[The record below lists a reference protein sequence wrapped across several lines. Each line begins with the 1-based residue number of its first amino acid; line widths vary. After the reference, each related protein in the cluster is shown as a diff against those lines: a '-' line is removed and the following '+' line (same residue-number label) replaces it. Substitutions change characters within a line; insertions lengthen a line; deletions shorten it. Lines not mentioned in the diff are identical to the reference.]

1 MAKDGTNRGGRR
13 VRAGAKP
20 GPLGEKLAAGRPAIR
35 LEDPLNE
42 PFDFAGNDNCDGA
55 MLAGET
61 MPDPSDYLSELQRD
75 GKPLGSDLV
84 YRAPWQW
91 LDQRGCSQFVAPR
104 LIEVYAQAFAR
115 YVQCE
120 QEISK
125 FGLLGK
131 HPTTGAAIASPFV
144 AMSQSFGKQANVYW
158 YEIYEIVRTALARGV
173 RIILQAGIRQWSQ
186 ICVAMNL
193 GVLLDG
199 RYIHGLIGTARHG
212 VGFLRPRTPVTS
224 SANEFTGLQ
233 PVKNIFPFK
242 ASISHPRLAALRN
255 PFLATN
261 SIPVHLRGMKSPSF
275 TKRSVQQEAGPRQGQ
290 RTPQPGVEEGEKPV
304 GNKPA

>member
-1 MAKDGTNRGGRR
+1 MDFSTDIMTILRRGGDPWPKM
-13 VRAGAKP
+13 APTGAD
-20 GPLGEKLAAGRPAIR
+20 AACVQARSPARWARNSPPDAPPR

-42 PFDFAGNDNCDGA
+42 PFDFAGNDIGDDA
-55 MLAGET
+55 VRAGET
-61 MPDPSDYLSELQRD
+61 MPEPSDYLSEIQRD
-75 GKPLGSDLV
+75 GKPLGADLV
-84 YRAPWQW
+84 YRETWQW

-120 QEISK
+120 QAISK

-158 YEIYEIVRTALARGV
+158 YEIYEIVRATLARGV
-173 RIILQAGIRQWSQ
+173 RIILQAGIRQWPQ

-199 RYIHGLIGTARHG
+199 RYIHG
-212 VGFLRPRTPVTS
+212 
-224 SANEFTGLQ
+224 
-233 PVKNIFPFK
+233 
-242 ASISHPRLAALRN
+242 
-255 PFLATN
+255 
-261 SIPVHLRGMKSPSF
+261 
-275 TKRSVQQEAGPRQGQ
+275 
-290 RTPQPGVEEGEKPV
+290 
-304 GNKPA
+304 